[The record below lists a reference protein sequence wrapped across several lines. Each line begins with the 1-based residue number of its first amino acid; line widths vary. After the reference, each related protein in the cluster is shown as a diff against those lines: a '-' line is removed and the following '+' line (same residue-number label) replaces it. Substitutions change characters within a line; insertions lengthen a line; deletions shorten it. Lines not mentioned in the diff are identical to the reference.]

1 MMDSANN
8 CAYCGFSLNSKAE
21 SKYPQAL
28 PYGSILH
35 GKYITGRVLGQGGF
49 GITYVAQ
56 DYNTKE
62 LVAIK
67 EYFPGAMAT
76 RTGTRSVQ
84 AYNVANSDSFSF
96 GKRIFLKEATTLS
109 RFSGN
114 PNIVKVRSFFE
125 ENGTA
130 YFAMEYVKGESLK
143 SYVRKRGGGI
153 SWQEAERILL
163 PVMEALEAVHAQGI
177 IHRDISP
184 DNIALADNG
193 QVKLLDFG
201 AARYSMGERSQS
213 LSVVLKH
220 GYAPA
225 EQYSRHGHQG
235 PWTDVYAMAATFYNV
250 LTGEMVPDSI
260 DRTHSDTLVLPSR
273 LGVIVPEHVEAAL
286 AKALS
291 VRQEDRFQSMADFR
305 DALTGKVIL
314 PKTVFSDPIAT
325 EVPPAGSTGPS
336 VQPDPVGGT
345 PQHSGTTIPGSGGD
359 GPGHTPPAG
368 PKGPS
373 GKRIG
378 LAAAAVI
385 LLICGILFIKSLF
398 PPDTGAGNTEEGI
411 TSGNFLNQGF
421 FAMSEKDCYAYSG
434 SKLYYCK
441 DSDLS
446 AAELVGDGRAGEF
459 LNVVD
464 SHLYFLSQYE
474 HAIYRMDPDGSN
486 KVKVYD
492 ASSDTANEPANLYIY
507 HGWFYFSNHNKLFRG
522 SLKDLDD
529 LEKGPLTKAEC
540 IVTDFNYENKVL
552 ASLCFIEDRIY
563 YDGEKGLSSMGLDG
577 AGKKAVCDMEGKFI
591 TDGQAIYCL
600 NGLYR
605 VSRIL
610 PDGSVAQIIDL
621 KDVGK
626 IREINYA
633 DGWIYYLLEVDD
645 GKYLCRA
652 GTDGSGNVAIDF
664 VTEGKN
670 TVVSMNTFADSE
682 YAFFYILEKD
692 GENLTPVSKSI
703 DIPKET
709 SSSAA
714 PQTGAGSKAEGKAEE
729 GNASSDTNTPS
740 EENKNNGTMTD
751 SASYKRGEETIIDN
765 EVFKAVVT
773 GYEPDYKDEIG
784 ISHFVVN
791 MLLENKADTEEKVY
805 IDYTSVNRF
814 GFDSSCRALF
824 SAETEGRKYF
834 DFVIPEGEKKKV
846 QLDFRR
852 PILTAAGIS
861 SIDEIKGAFS
871 LYYDNYRGYEYM
883 EFALYPTGK
892 TAEEIVA
899 ASPIS
904 ENDVEILFDNSDVAF
919 GILKRSENTERL
931 YSEILRGGKGFVCF
945 AANKTDH
952 PVDFWLNKA
961 SINGITHYSY
971 YGDEDTE
978 KHYLS
983 GDGGSSWTAIAV
995 CGSGTELVNWITFD
1009 ERFLEEN
1016 KIGEV
1021 SDIANFTF
1029 EVLYGK
1035 PGSPDTSTGPVTYIP
1050 N

>member
-8 CAYCGFSLNSKAE
+8 CAYCGFPLNTKAE

-84 AYNVANSDSFSF
+84 AYNMANSDSFSF

-114 PNIVKVRSFFE
+114 PNIVKVHSFFE

-143 SYVRKRGGGI
+143 SYVRKRGGSI

-260 DRTHSDTLVLPSR
+260 DRTHSDMLVLPSR
-273 LGVIVPEHVEAAL
+273 LGVIVPEHVESAL

-291 VRQEDRFQSMADFR
+291 VRQEDRFQNMADFR

-314 PKTVFSDPIAT
+314 PKTLFPIPSAT
-325 EVPPAGSTGPS
+325 EVPPAGSTCRSG
-336 VQPDPVGGT
+336 QPGDIGET
-345 PQHSGTTIPGSGGD
+345 PQISATAAPKNSGDESGR
-359 GPGHTPPAG
+359 TPPGG
-368 PKGPS
+368 PKGLS
-373 GKRIG
+373 GKLIG

-385 LLICGILFIKSLF
+385 LVICGILFIKPLIS
-398 PPDTGAGNTEEGI
+398 PDAGTGNTEEGI
-411 TSGNFLNQGF
+411 TSGNFLNKGF
-421 FAMSEKDCYAYSG
+421 FALSEKGCYAYSG

-459 LNVVD
+459 LNIAD
-464 SHLYFLSQYE
+464 NHLYFLSQYE

-540 IVTDFNYENKVL
+540 IATDFNYENRVF

-563 YDGEKGLSSMGLDG
+563 YDGEKGLTSMEFDG
-577 AGKKAVCDMEGKFI
+577 SGKKAVCDKDGNFI

-610 PDGSVAQIIDL
+610 PDGSVTQIINL

-652 GTDGSGNVAIDF
+652 KPDGSGNEAIDF

-670 TVVSMNTFADSE
+670 TVVSMNTFAGSE

-692 GENLTPVSKSI
+692 GENLTPVSKSV
-703 DIPKET
+703 DIPKEAAT
-709 SSSAA
+709 SAA
-714 PQTGAGSKAEGKAEE
+714 PQMGADPKAEEKAEEGKAEE

-740 EENKNNGTMTD
+740 EENAISYAQAYMELFCGRDAGLKVPYSNINKKDIESVRYSSVDEMISQMHTDPTPSDSYRKHIHEFYEKAFSKAKYTIGEASKPEGGDKGYDISITITPVRIFYGQSERIEELTD
-751 SASYKRGEETIIDN
+751 SGDLTDMN
-765 EVFKAVVT
+765 E
-773 GYEPDYKDEIG
+773 
-784 ISHFVVN
+784 
-791 MLLENKADTEEKVY
+791 EEKQAAIENSVY
-805 IDYTSVNRF
+805 NMEYLDNPEYADPVNYTLHYRLLDEKNEIY
-814 GFDSSCRALF
+814 GFDSGTKQLF
-824 SAETEGRKYF
+824 CY
-834 DFVIPEGEKKKV
+834 
-846 QLDFRR
+846 
-852 PILTAAGIS
+852 
-861 SIDEIKGAFS
+861 
-871 LYYDNYRGYEYM
+871 
-883 EFALYPTGK
+883 
-892 TAEEIVA
+892 
-899 ASPIS
+899 
-904 ENDVEILFDNSDVAF
+904 
-919 GILKRSENTERL
+919 
-931 YSEILRGGKGFVCF
+931 
-945 AANKTDH
+945 
-952 PVDFWLNKA
+952 W
-961 SINGITHYSY
+961 
-971 YGDEDTE
+971 
-978 KHYLS
+978 
-983 GDGGSSWTAIAV
+983 
-995 CGSGTELVNWITFD
+995 LVNMQ
-1009 ERFLEEN
+1009 
-1016 KIGEV
+1016 
-1021 SDIANFTF
+1021 
-1029 EVLYGK
+1029 
-1035 PGSPDTSTGPVTYIP
+1035 
-1050 N
+1050 

>member
-1 MMDSANN
+1 MKTCYN
-8 CAYCGFSLNSKAE
+8 CFHELGDTVRFCPFCGMGADISNAAQ
-21 SKYPQAL
+21 YPHAL
-28 PYGSILH
+28 PCGSILH

-114 PNIVKVRSFFE
+114 PNIVKVHSFFE

-143 SYVRKRGGGI
+143 SYVRKRGGSI

-201 AARYSMGERSQS
+201 SARYSMGERSQS

-291 VRQEDRFQSMADFR
+291 VRQEDRFQSMADFK

-336 VQPDPVGGT
+336 VQPGPVGGT

-368 PKGPS
+368 PKGLS
-373 GKRIG
+373 GKLR
-378 LAAAAVI
+378 AAAAVI
-385 LLICGILFIKSLF
+385 LLICGILFILHLPS
-398 PPDTGAGNTEEGI
+398 PDPGPGNTEEGI
-411 TSGNFLNQGF
+411 TSGNFLNEGF
-421 FAMSEKDCYAYSG
+421 FALSEKDCYAYHG

-446 AAELVGDGRAGEF
+446 AAELVGDGKAGEF

-486 KVKVYD
+486 MVKVYD
-492 ASSDTANEPANLYIY
+492 ASSDTANEPENLYIY

-563 YDGEKGLSSMGLDG
+563 YDGEKGLSSMELDG
-577 AGKKAVCDMEGKFI
+577 SGKKAVCDEEGQLI

-610 PDGSVAQIIDL
+610 PDGSVTQIINL

-626 IREINYA
+626 IRKINYA
-633 DGWIYYLLEVDD
+633 DGWIYYLLELDD

-652 GTDGSGNVAIDF
+652 GTDGSGNEVIDF
-664 VTEGKN
+664 VTESKN
-670 TVVSMNTFADSE
+670 TVVSMNTFAGSE
-682 YAFFYILEKD
+682 YAFFYIIEID
-692 GENLTPVSKSI
+692 GENLTPVSKSV

-709 SSSAA
+709 NK
-714 PQTGAGSKAEGKAEE
+714 GS
-729 GNASSDTNTPS
+729 
-740 EENKNNGTMTD
+740 MTD
-751 SASYKRGEETIIDN
+751 SAAYKKGEETIIDN

-773 GYEPDYKDEIG
+773 GYEPDYKDEKG

-824 SAETEGRKYF
+824 SAEAEGRKIF

-899 ASPIS
+899 ATPIS
-904 ENDVEILFDNSDVAF
+904 ENDVEILFENSDVAF

-961 SINGITHYSY
+961 SINGITYYSY

-983 GDGGSSWTAIAV
+983 GDGGSSSTGIAA

-1009 ERFLEEN
+1009 GRFLEEN
-1016 KIGEV
+1016 QISDV

-1035 PGSPDTSTGPVTYIP
+1035 PGFADTSTGPLTYFP

>member
-143 SYVRKRGGGI
+143 SYVRKRGGSI

-213 LSVVLKH
+213 LSVILKH

-291 VRQEDRFQSMADFR
+291 VRQEDRFQSMADFK
-305 DALTGKVIL
+305 DALTRKVIL
-314 PKTVFSDPIAT
+314 PKTVVTDPIVT
-325 EVPPAGSTGPS
+325 EVP
-336 VQPDPVGGT
+336 
-345 PQHSGTTIPGSGGD
+345 
-359 GPGHTPPAG
+359 PPAG
-368 PKGPS
+368 PKGLS
-373 GKRIG
+373 GKLIG

-385 LLICGILFIKSLF
+385 LLICGILFIF
-398 PPDTGAGNTEEGI
+398 PLPSPDAGAGNTEEGI
-411 TSGNFLNQGF
+411 TSGNFLNKGF

-459 LNVVD
+459 LNIVD
-464 SHLYFLSQYE
+464 NHIYFLSQYE
-474 HAIYRMDPDGSN
+474 HAIYRMDPDGNN

-492 ASSDTANEPANLYIY
+492 ASSDTGNEPTNLYIY

-540 IVTDFNYENKVL
+540 IATDFNYENKVL
-552 ASLCFIEDRIY
+552 ASLCFIEDCIY
-563 YDGEKGLSSMGLDG
+563 YDGEKGLSSMELDG
-577 AGKKAVCDMEGKFI
+577 SGKKTVCDKDGKFI

-610 PDGSVAQIIDL
+610 PDGSVTQIIDL

-664 VTEGKN
+664 VTESKN
-670 TVVSMNTFADSE
+670 TVVSMNTFAGSE

-692 GENLTPVSKSI
+692 GENLTPVSKSV

-709 SSSAA
+709 SASAA
-714 PQTGAGSKAEGKAEE
+714 PQTGADSNAKGKAEE
-729 GNASSDTNTPS
+729 GTASSDTNAPS
-740 EENKNNGTMTD
+740 EENAIAYAKAYMDLFCGRDADLKVPFSKLNKKEIDSVCYSSVDEMISEMHTDPPPSDSYRKHIHEFYEKAFSKAKYTIGEASKTEDGNKGYDISITITPVRIFYGQSERIKELTDSGVLTDMTD
-751 SASYKRGEETIIDN
+751 EEKTAAIENSVYNMEYLDN
-765 EVFKAVVT
+765 PEYADPAT
-773 GYEPDYKDEIG
+773 YTLHYRLLDEKSG
-784 ISHFVVN
+784 TYGFDGGTEQSFRYWLVN
-791 MLLENKADTEEKVY
+791 M
-805 IDYTSVNRF
+805 
-814 GFDSSCRALF
+814 
-824 SAETEGRKYF
+824 
-834 DFVIPEGEKKKV
+834 
-846 QLDFRR
+846 Q
-852 PILTAAGIS
+852 
-861 SIDEIKGAFS
+861 
-871 LYYDNYRGYEYM
+871 
-883 EFALYPTGK
+883 
-892 TAEEIVA
+892 
-899 ASPIS
+899 
-904 ENDVEILFDNSDVAF
+904 
-919 GILKRSENTERL
+919 
-931 YSEILRGGKGFVCF
+931 
-945 AANKTDH
+945 
-952 PVDFWLNKA
+952 
-961 SINGITHYSY
+961 
-971 YGDEDTE
+971 
-978 KHYLS
+978 
-983 GDGGSSWTAIAV
+983 
-995 CGSGTELVNWITFD
+995 
-1009 ERFLEEN
+1009 
-1016 KIGEV
+1016 
-1021 SDIANFTF
+1021 
-1029 EVLYGK
+1029 
-1035 PGSPDTSTGPVTYIP
+1035 
-1050 N
+1050 